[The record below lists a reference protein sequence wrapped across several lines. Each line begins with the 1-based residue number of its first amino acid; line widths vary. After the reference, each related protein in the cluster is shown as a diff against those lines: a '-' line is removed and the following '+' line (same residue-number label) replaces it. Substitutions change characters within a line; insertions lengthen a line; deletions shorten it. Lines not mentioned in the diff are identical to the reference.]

1 MFISDEV
8 RVGVKVREVRSNG
21 TVVSI
26 DVVESVAS
34 IDVVESVVVREI
46 VSICA
51 VDVLAVVDLISHFL
65 VGLIL
70 GIMDRACVIMYR
82 LNLVVFEDDL
92 ANVKGLGLV
101 EITTFVVVIEQLIS
115 SEPSLQSGKS
125 SHCHLKLMHSP
136 FWHLN

>member
-21 TVVSI
+21 TVV
-26 DVVESVAS
+26 S

>member
-26 DVVESVAS
+26 DVVESV
-34 IDVVESVVVREI
+34 VVREI

-51 VDVLAVVDLISHFL
+51 VDVLAVVDLILHFL
-65 VGLIL
+65 VGLIF

-125 SHCHLKLMHSP
+125 SHCHLKLMHCP

>member
-26 DVVESVAS
+26 DVVESV
-34 IDVVESVVVREI
+34 VVREI

-51 VDVLAVVDLISHFL
+51 VDVLAVVDLILHFL
-65 VGLIL
+65 VGLIF